1 MGLWNKLFGG
11 KKNKAEYETEFD
23 EAQYYEVSNFTDD
36 TQRQRYIESCLEQ
49 MKAASDEIDI
59 LNREYDSVTAYL
71 NDTEEIDRL
80 PEHIRNPIQDCAGKL
95 LRLEKEFRNYSSQ
108 PNRLSNEEYAWMERL
123 EDEMPEGYEKLKKSE
138 EYHKLIKDDMKRI
151 EGEKQA
157 YYYRKAELKGML
169 ANVKGVFFICMI
181 AAITCIIMLLILQFG
196 FELDA
201 RIGYILTVG
210 ATAIAFTVLFVKN
223 IDMQQEKAKVD
234 KSIGKLIHM
243 HNTVKI
249 RYVNNTNL
257 LEYLYMKYNVDSAK
271 ELKELWEQYVS
282 ERAERERF
290 EQTKFDI
297 GFYKDE
303 LLQRMRKLHIAD
315 PDIWVHQAEAL
326 VNRKEMVEIRHGL
339 VERRQSL
346 RKQMEYN
353 KDIAVD
359 AQTKLKD
366 MIHAYPQYA
375 TQVLR
380 QLEEFERKVKTRI

>member
-1 MGLWNKLFGG
+1 MGFWNKLFGG
-11 KKNKAEYETEFD
+11 KNKKTEYVAEFD
-23 EAQYYEVSNFTDD
+23 ESQYYEVSNFTDD
-36 TQRQRYIESCLEQ
+36 AQRERYIESCLEQ
-49 MKAASDEIDI
+49 MKAASDEIDS

-71 NDTEEIDRL
+71 NDTDEIDRL
-80 PEHIRNPIQDCAGKL
+80 PDHIRNPIQDCATKL
-95 LRLEKEFRNYSSQ
+95 LRLEKEFRNYSAQ
-108 PNRLSNEEYAWMERL
+108 TGRLSSEDYVLMERL

-138 EYHKLIKDDMKRI
+138 EYHKLVKEDMKRI

-169 ANVKGVFFICMI
+169 ANIKGVFFICMV
-181 AAITCIIMLLILQFG
+181 AAVTCVIMLLILQFG
-196 FELDA
+196 FELDTQ
-201 RIGYILTVG
+201 IGYILTVG
-210 ATAIAFTVLFVKN
+210 ATAVAFTVLFVKN
-223 IDMQQEKAKVD
+223 IDMQQEAAKVD

-257 LEYLYMKYNVDSAK
+257 LEYLYMKYSVDSSK
-271 ELKELWEQYVS
+271 ELKELWDQYVS

-297 GFYKDE
+297 TFYRDE

-315 PDIWVHQAEAL
+315 PDIWIHQAEAL
-326 VNRKEMVEIRHGL
+326 VNHKEMVEIRHGL
-339 VERRQSL
+339 VERRQNL

-375 TQVLR
+375 NQVLK
-380 QLEEFERKVKTRI
+380 QLEEFERRVKTRL

>member
-1 MGLWNKLFGG
+1 MGFWSSLFRGD
-11 KKNKAEYETEFD
+11 NTTEYD
-23 EAQYYEVSNFTDD
+23 AQVNEAQYYEVSNFTDD
-36 TQRQRYIESCLEQ
+36 TQRTRYIESCLEQ
-49 MKAASDEIDI
+49 MKAASDEIDL

-71 NDTEEIDRL
+71 NDTDEIERL
-80 PEHIRNPIQDCAGKL
+80 PEHIRTPIQDCATKL
-95 LRLEKEFRNYSSQ
+95 LRLEKEFKNYTSKKDILSS
-108 PNRLSNEEYAWMERL
+108 EDYALMERL

-138 EYHKLIKDDMKRI
+138 EYQKLVKEDMRRI

-169 ANVKGVFFICMI
+169 ANIKGVFFICVV
-181 AAITCIIMLLILQFG
+181 AAVTCVIMLLILQFG

-201 RIGYILTVG
+201 QLGYILTAG

-223 IDMQQEKAKVD
+223 IDMQQEAVRVE

-257 LEYLYMKYNVDSAK
+257 LEYLYMKYNVDSSAL
-271 ELKELWEQYVS
+271 LKELWDKYVS

-290 EQTKFDI
+290 EQTKYDI
-297 GFYKDE
+297 TFYRDE
-303 LLQRMRKLHIAD
+303 LLQHMRKLHIAD
-315 PDIWVHQAEAL
+315 PDIWIHQAEAL
-326 VNRKEMVEIRHGL
+326 VNRKEMVEIRHSL
-339 VERRQSL
+339 VERRQNL

-353 KDIAVD
+353 KDVAVD

-366 MIHAYPQYA
+366 MIHAYPKYA
-375 TQVLR
+375 NQVLQ
-380 QLEEFERKVKTRI
+380 QLEAFENRMKSRL

>member
-80 PEHIRNPIQDCAGKL
+80 PDHIRNPIQDCASKL

-108 PNRLSNEEYAWMERL
+108 PNRLSGEEYAWMERL

-169 ANVKGVFFICMI
+169 ANIKGVFFICMI

-257 LEYLYMKYNVDSAK
+257 LEYLYMKYNVESAK

-315 PDIWVHQAEAL
+315 PDIWIHQAEAL

-380 QLEEFERKVKTRI
+380 QLEEFERKVKTRV

>member
-11 KKNKAEYETEFD
+11 KKNKAEYESEFD
-23 EAQYYEVSNFTDD
+23 EAQYYEISNFTDD
-36 TQRQRYIESCLEQ
+36 YQRERYIEGCLEQ

-108 PNRLSNEEYAWMERL
+108 PNRLSSEEYAWMERL

-138 EYHKLIKDDMKRI
+138 EYHKLVKDDMKRI

-169 ANVKGVFFICMI
+169 ANIKGVFFICMI
-181 AAITCIIMLLILQFG
+181 AAVTCIIMLLILQFG

-223 IDMQQEKAKVD
+223 IDMQQEKAKVE

-257 LEYLYMKYNVDSAK
+257 LEYLYMKYNVESAK

-297 GFYKDE
+297 SFYRDE

-315 PDIWVHQAEAL
+315 PDIWLHQAEAL

-366 MIHAYPQYA
+366 MIRAYPQYA
-375 TQVLR
+375 SQVLR
-380 QLEEFERKVKTRI
+380 QLEEFENRMRTRI

>member
-1 MGLWNKLFGG
+1 MGFWSNLFRG
-11 KKNKAEYETEFD
+11 KSTTEYD
-23 EAQYYEVSNFTDD
+23 AQVNEAQYYEVSNFTDD
-36 TQRQRYIESCLEQ
+36 TQRTRYIESCLEQ
-49 MKAASDEIDI
+49 MKAASDEIDL

-71 NDTEEIDRL
+71 NDTDEIERL
-80 PEHIRNPIQDCAGKL
+80 PEHIRTPIQDCATKL
-95 LRLEKEFRNYSSQ
+95 LRLEKEFTNYTSKKDL
-108 PNRLSNEEYAWMERL
+108 LSGEDYALMERL

-138 EYHKLIKDDMKRI
+138 EYQKLVKEDMRRI

-169 ANVKGVFFICMI
+169 ANIKGVFFICVV
-181 AAITCIIMLLILQFG
+181 AAITCVIMLLILQFG

-201 RIGYILTVG
+201 QIGYILTAG

-223 IDMQQEKAKVD
+223 IDMQQEAAKVE

-257 LEYLYMKYNVDSAK
+257 LEYLYMKYNVDSSAL
-271 ELKELWEQYVS
+271 LKELWDKYVS

-290 EQTKFDI
+290 EQTKYDI
-297 GFYKDE
+297 TFYRDE
-303 LLQRMRKLHIAD
+303 LLQHMRKLHIAD
-315 PDIWVHQAEAL
+315 PDIWIHQAEAL
-326 VNRKEMVEIRHGL
+326 VNRKEMVEIRHSL
-339 VERRQSL
+339 VERRQNL

-353 KDIAVD
+353 KDVAVD

-366 MIHAYPQYA
+366 MIHAYPKYA
-375 TQVLR
+375 NQVLQ
-380 QLEEFERKVKTRI
+380 QLEAFENRMKSRL

>member
-1 MGLWNKLFGG
+1 MGFWSNLFRG
-11 KKNKAEYETEFD
+11 KNTTEYD
-23 EAQYYEVSNFTDD
+23 AQVNEAQYYEVSNFTDD
-36 TQRQRYIESCLEQ
+36 TQRTRYIESCLEQ
-49 MKAASDEIDI
+49 MKAASDEIDL

-71 NDTEEIDRL
+71 NDTDEIERL
-80 PEHIRNPIQDCAGKL
+80 PEHIRTPIQDCATKL
-95 LRLEKEFRNYSSQ
+95 LRLEKEFTNYTSKKDL
-108 PNRLSNEEYAWMERL
+108 LSGEDYALMERL

-138 EYHKLIKDDMKRI
+138 EYQKLVKEDMRRI

-169 ANVKGVFFICMI
+169 ANIKGVFFICVV
-181 AAITCIIMLLILQFG
+181 AAITCVIMLLILQFG

-201 RIGYILTVG
+201 QIGYILTAG

-223 IDMQQEKAKVD
+223 IDMQQEAAKVE

-257 LEYLYMKYNVDSAK
+257 LEYLYMKYNVDSSAL
-271 ELKELWEQYVS
+271 LKELWDKYVS

-290 EQTKFDI
+290 EQTKYDI
-297 GFYKDE
+297 TFYRDE
-303 LLQRMRKLHIAD
+303 LLQHMRKLHIAD
-315 PDIWVHQAEAL
+315 PDIWIHQAEAL
-326 VNRKEMVEIRHGL
+326 VNRKEMVEIRHSL
-339 VERRQSL
+339 VERRQNL

-353 KDIAVD
+353 KDVAVD

-366 MIHAYPQYA
+366 MIHAYPKYA
-375 TQVLR
+375 NQVLQ
-380 QLEEFERKVKTRI
+380 QLEAFENRMKSRL

>member
-11 KKNKAEYETEFD
+11 KKNKAEYESEFD
-23 EAQYYEVSNFTDD
+23 EAQYYQISNFTDD
-36 TQRQRYIESCLEQ
+36 VQRERYIESCLEQ

-80 PEHIRNPIQDCAGKL
+80 PDHIRNPIQDCAGKL

-108 PNRLSNEEYAWMERL
+108 PNRLSSEDYAWMERL

-169 ANVKGVFFICMI
+169 ANIKGVFFICMI
-181 AAITCIIMLLILQFG
+181 AAVTCIIMLLILQFG

-201 RIGYILTVG
+201 QIGYILTVG
-210 ATAIAFTVLFVKN
+210 ATAVAFTVLFVKN
-223 IDMQQEKAKVD
+223 IDMQQEKAKVE

-271 ELKELWEQYVS
+271 ELKEMWEQYVS

-297 GFYKDE
+297 GFYRDE

-315 PDIWVHQAEAL
+315 PDIWIHQAEAL

-366 MIHAYPQYA
+366 MIRAYPQYA
-375 TQVLR
+375 NQVLR
-380 QLEEFERKVKTRI
+380 QLETFESRMKTGM

>member
-1 MGLWNKLFGG
+1 MGFWNKLFGG
-11 KKNKAEYETEFD
+11 KKNKTEYVAEVDET
-23 EAQYYEVSNFTDD
+23 QYYEVSNFTDES
-36 TQRQRYIESCLEQ
+36 QRERYIESCLEQ
-49 MKAASDEIDI
+49 MKAASDEIDL

-80 PEHIRNPIQDCAGKL
+80 PDHIRTPIQDCATKL
-95 LRLEKEFRNYSSQ
+95 LRLEREFRNYSS
-108 PNRLSNEEYAWMERL
+108 REDHLSSEDYALMERL
-123 EDEMPEGYEKLKKSE
+123 EDEMPEGYEKLKQSE
-138 EYHKLIKDDMKRI
+138 DYRKLVKEDMKRI

-157 YYYRKAELKGML
+157 YYFRRAELKGML
-169 ANVKGVFFICMI
+169 ANIKGVFFICMV
-181 AAITCIIMLLILQFG
+181 ATVTCIIMLVILQFG
-196 FELDA
+196 FELDT

-210 ATAIAFTVLFVKN
+210 AAAVAFTVLFVKN
-223 IDMQQEKAKVD
+223 IDMQQEYSKVE

-249 RYVNNTNL
+249 RFVNNTNL
-257 LEYLYMKYNVDSAK
+257 LEYLYMKYNVESSG
-271 ELKELWEQYVS
+271 ELKELWDKYVS

-290 EQTKFDI
+290 EQTKYDI
-297 GFYKDE
+297 TFYRDE
-303 LLQRMRKLHIAD
+303 LLQHMRKLHIAD
-315 PDIWVHQAEAL
+315 PDIWIHQVEAL

-375 TQVLR
+375 NQVLQ
-380 QLEEFERKVKTRI
+380 QLEEFERKAKSRL

>member
-11 KKNKAEYETEFD
+11 KKNKAEYEPEFD

-80 PEHIRNPIQDCAGKL
+80 PDHIRNPIQDCAGKL

-108 PNRLSNEEYAWMERL
+108 PNRLSSEEYAWMERL

-169 ANVKGVFFICMI
+169 ANIKGVFFICMI

-257 LEYLYMKYNVDSAK
+257 LEYLYMKYNVESAK

-315 PDIWVHQAEAL
+315 PDIWIHQAEAL

-375 TQVLR
+375 NQVLR

>member
-1 MGLWNKLFGG
+1 MGFWSNLFRG
-11 KKNKAEYETEFD
+11 KSTTEYD
-23 EAQYYEVSNFTDD
+23 AQVNEAQYYEVSNFTDD
-36 TQRQRYIESCLEQ
+36 TQRTRYIESCLEQ
-49 MKAASDEIDI
+49 MKAASDEIDL

-71 NDTEEIDRL
+71 NDTDEIERL
-80 PEHIRNPIQDCAGKL
+80 PEHIRTPIQDCATKL
-95 LRLEKEFRNYSSQ
+95 LRLEKEFTNYTSKKDL
-108 PNRLSNEEYAWMERL
+108 LSGEDYALMERL

-138 EYHKLIKDDMKRI
+138 EYQKLIKEDMRRI

-169 ANVKGVFFICMI
+169 ANIKGVFFICVV
-181 AAITCIIMLLILQFG
+181 AAITCVIMLLILQFG

-201 RIGYILTVG
+201 QIGYILTAG

-223 IDMQQEKAKVD
+223 IDMQQEAAKVE

-257 LEYLYMKYNVDSAK
+257 LEYLYMKYNVDSSAL
-271 ELKELWEQYVS
+271 LKELWDKYVS

-290 EQTKFDI
+290 EQTKYDI
-297 GFYKDE
+297 TFYRDE
-303 LLQRMRKLHIAD
+303 LLQHMRKLHIAD
-315 PDIWVHQAEAL
+315 PDIWIHQAEAL
-326 VNRKEMVEIRHGL
+326 VNRKEMVEIRHSL
-339 VERRQSL
+339 VERRQNL

-353 KDIAVD
+353 KDVAVD

-366 MIHAYPQYA
+366 MIHAYPKYA
-375 TQVLR
+375 NQVLQ
-380 QLEEFERKVKTRI
+380 QLEAFENRMKSRL

>member
-11 KKNKAEYETEFD
+11 KKNKEEYEPEFD

-80 PEHIRNPIQDCAGKL
+80 PDHIRNPIQDCAGKL

-108 PNRLSNEEYAWMERL
+108 PNRLSSEEYAWMERL

-169 ANVKGVFFICMI
+169 ANIKGVFFICMI

-257 LEYLYMKYNVDSAK
+257 LEYLYMKYNVESAK

-315 PDIWVHQAEAL
+315 PDIWIHQAEAL

-375 TQVLR
+375 NQVLR

>member
-11 KKNKAEYETEFD
+11 KKNKAEYEPEFD

-80 PEHIRNPIQDCAGKL
+80 PDHIRNQIQDCAGKL

-108 PNRLSNEEYAWMERL
+108 PNRLSSEEYAWMERL

-169 ANVKGVFFICMI
+169 ANIKGVFFICMI

-257 LEYLYMKYNVDSAK
+257 LEYLYMKYNVESAK

-315 PDIWVHQAEAL
+315 PDIWIHQAEAL

-375 TQVLR
+375 NQVLR